1 MARDIKSFNRALE
14 ELSNNLQDSNNY
26 GDYYESLRIFCDT
39 LRYGKLAQAYYGCI
53 SLWNVLDES
62 YRNDQ
67 YCMREVGYT
76 LLEVLLAKVE
86 STYGRD
92 ARQEVKEVIT
102 GNW

>member
-1 MARDIKSFNRALE
+1 MARDIKQFKRAVE
-14 ELSNNLQDSNNY
+14 DLSGNLQDSNNY

-39 LRYGKLAQAYYGCI
+39 LRYNKLAQAYYGCI
-53 SLWNVLDES
+53 SLWRVLDES

-76 LLEVLLAKVE
+76 LLEVLLSNVE
-86 STYGRD
+86 RSYGRE
-92 ARQEVKEVIT
+92 ARNEVKETIT

>member
-1 MARDIKSFNRALE
+1 MARDIKVYNRALE
-14 ELSNNLQDSNNY
+14 DLANNLQDSNNY
-26 GDYYESLRIFCDT
+26 RDYYESLRIFCDT
-39 LRYGKLAQAYYGCI
+39 LRYGKLAQAYYGCV

-92 ARQEVKEVIT
+92 ARNEVKEVIT

>member
-1 MARDIKSFNRALE
+1 MGNIKLFNRALE
-14 ELSNNLQDSNNY
+14 DLSNNLQESNNY
-26 GDYYESLRIFCDT
+26 SDYYESLRIFCDT

>member
-1 MARDIKSFNRALE
+1 
-14 ELSNNLQDSNNY
+14 
-26 GDYYESLRIFCDT
+26 LRIFCDT
-39 LRYGKLAQAYYGCI
+39 LRYGKLAQAYYGCV

-92 ARQEVKEVIT
+92 ARNEVKEVIT

>member
-1 MARDIKSFNRALE
+1 MARDIKMFNRALE
-14 ELSNNLQDSNNY
+14 DLANNLQDSNNY
-26 GDYYESLRIFCDT
+26 RDYYESLRIFCDT

>member
-1 MARDIKSFNRALE
+1 MARDVKQFKRAVEDLAD
-14 ELSNNLQDSNNY
+14 NLQDSNNY

-39 LRYGKLAQAYYGCI
+39 LRYAKLAQAYYGCI
-53 SLWNVLDES
+53 SLWSVLDES

-92 ARQEVKEVIT
+92 ARNEVKEIIT

>member
-1 MARDIKSFNRALE
+1 MARDIKLFNRVLE
-14 ELSNNLQDSNNY
+14 DLANNLQDSNNY
-26 GDYYESLRIFCDT
+26 RDYYESLRIFCDT
-39 LRYGKLAQAYYGCI
+39 LRYGKLAQAYYGCV

-92 ARQEVKEVIT
+92 ARNEVKEVIT

>member
-1 MARDIKSFNRALE
+1 MARDIKMFNRALE
-14 ELSNNLQDSNNY
+14 DLANNLQDSNNY
-26 GDYYESLRIFCDT
+26 RDYYESLRIFCDT
-39 LRYGKLAQAYYGCI
+39 LRYGKLAQAYYGCV

-86 STYGRD
+86 STYGLD
-92 ARQEVKEVIT
+92 ARNEVKEVIT

>member
-14 ELSNNLQDSNNY
+14 DLANNLQECNNY